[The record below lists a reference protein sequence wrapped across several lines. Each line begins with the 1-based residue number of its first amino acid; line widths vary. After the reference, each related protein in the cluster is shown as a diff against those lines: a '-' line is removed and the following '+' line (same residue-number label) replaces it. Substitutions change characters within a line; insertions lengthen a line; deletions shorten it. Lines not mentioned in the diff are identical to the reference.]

1 MKLVDLI
8 QLFEGDKAGVLA
20 LVLRD
25 QDHIVSLQEVFFCN
39 ERHDILR
46 IPREGAGSHGIDLE
60 SRFGAV
66 DRLTAVEDGGG
77 AVVMKEGDGL
87 TCGVHPCESLPS
99 FLPGAMEHDAGGD
112 EKGKESVDRDGC
124 AADLFKAPC
133 EVLIENGCQYRK
145 GEEAWECVGGVLG
158 GNECKEKIDDDEID
172 QEQLRHIRC
181 VSEVKRTGSPFF
193 CETVGDEEAP
203 GGKADEVNDEVEVP
217 FILARMLGDG
227 SAKEIVDTEEIEQKI
242 RSVEVAHGAVPCAGD
257 HGEEDE
263 AGEEMDVLHFFEVFV
278 VGEEEQGGKTG
289 KEKTDGPLGEDGKGG
304 GYVAEV
310 VVPSVFGVAQVEEGD
325 CHTHE
330 EEECRVSDDG
340 FREEPAFDRGAQD
353 DGR

>member
-60 SRFGAV
+60 SRLGAV

-112 EKGKESVDRDGC
+112 EKGKESVDGDGC
-124 AADLFKAPC
+124 AADPFKAPC

-172 QEQLRHIRC
+172 QEQLRHIRGA
-181 VSEVKRTGSPFF
+181 SEVQLTGFPFF
-193 CETVGDEEAP
+193 RETVGDREAP
-203 GGKADEVNDEVEVP
+203 GGKADEVNHEVVIP
-217 FILARMLGDG
+217 FVLAWMLRDG
-227 SAKEIVDTEEIEQKI
+227 GAKEIVNTEEIE
-242 RSVEVAHGAVPCAGD
+242 
-257 HGEEDE
+257 
-263 AGEEMDVLHFFEVFV
+263 
-278 VGEEEQGGKTG
+278 
-289 KEKTDGPLGEDGKGG
+289 
-304 GYVAEV
+304 
-310 VVPSVFGVAQVEEGD
+310 
-325 CHTHE
+325 
-330 EEECRVSDDG
+330 
-340 FREEPAFDRGAQD
+340 
-353 DGR
+353 